1 MVKLNKRKYLTI
13 SVNEAEKLARPVDYD
28 YLDLLEKRFY
38 FLRRYTPKFLQLLE
52 FKSTKANESLIRGI
66 DILKDINESGKR
78 KIPEDA
84 PIDFISKRWSK
95 YVFEKDNGINRHYY
109 EMAVLSELRE
119 HIRAGDISISGS
131 RQYMDFE
138 EYLFSKDEWQES
150 KNFSRLA
157 VSLELEDYFTERKL
171 SMDKRLKWFSK
182 NINQIK
188 GISIEN
194 GKISISR
201 LEKSIPLEA
210 EQLSSKLYKLIPRIN
225 LTDLLI
231 DVANITGFHEEF
243 IHASTNKK
251 PDNS

>member
-1 MVKLNKRKYLTI
+1 
-13 SVNEAEKLARPVDYD
+13 
-28 YLDLLEKRFY
+28 
-38 FLRRYTPKFLQLLE
+38 
-52 FKSTKANESLIRGI
+52 
-66 DILKDINESGKR
+66 
-78 KIPEDA
+78 
-84 PIDFISKRWSK
+84 
-95 YVFEKDNGINRHYY
+95 
-109 EMAVLSELRE
+109 MAVLSELRE

-138 EYLFSKDEWQES
+138 EYLFSKDEWQKS
-150 KNFSRLA
+150 KDLSRLA
-157 VSLELEDYFTERKL
+157 VSLKLEDYMIERNL
-171 SMDKRLKWFSK
+171 SLNARLKWLSK

-201 LEKSIPLEA
+201 LERNIPLEA

-225 LTDLLI
+225 LTDLLL

-251 PDNS
+251 PDSNEKITLIATLIGM